1 MKKGIIALD
10 IDGTVTA
17 NIHGVPANVEKYLS
31 SLVST
36 GWSVVFI
43 TGRNYTWGADS
54 LRNLTFP
61 HYMAVQNGA
70 IIFHMPETE
79 IVAKKYLDTSIFA
92 GMDAICKDL
101 PTDYVIYAG
110 FEYDDVCYYRPKQF
124 DPDLLK
130 YVLKRAET
138 LREKWCPLESYHELP
153 IKEFPSI
160 KCFSPYI
167 PALELTVKIE
177 DLGLHAPIIQDP
189 FDPQMRVIQATE
201 GRVNKGEA
209 LKDILKLKNQGG
221 PVIVAGDGYNDLS
234 MLKVA
239 DVKVVMKT
247 APKEVLA
254 FADIIAPSA
263 EEEGIIQGLEKAIA
277 LLEFR

>member
-1 MKKGIIALD
+1 MNKGIIALD

-17 NIHGVPANVEKYLS
+17 DIHGVPGSVENFLAI
-31 SLVST
+31 LVSK

-43 TGRNYTWGADS
+43 TGRNFAWGADS
-54 LRNLTFP
+54 LCNLTFP

-70 IIFHMPETE
+70 IIFHMPEAK

-110 FEYDDVCYYRPKQF
+110 FEYDDVCYYRPKRF
-124 DPDLLK
+124 DPDLLT
-130 YVLKRAET
+130 YVLKRAEV
-138 LREKWCPLESYHELP
+138 LKEKWIPLESFDQLP
-153 IKEFPSI
+153 IKAFPSI
-160 KCFSPYI
+160 KCFSTHI

-177 DLGLHAPIIQDP
+177 GLGLHAPIIQDP
-189 FDPQMRVIQATE
+189 FDLQMRVIQATD
-201 GRVNKGEA
+201 GMVNKGEA
-209 LKDILKLKNQGG
+209 LKNIIELKKISG

-234 MLKVA
+234 MLKIA
-239 DVKVVMKT
+239 DVKVVMET

-277 LLEFR
+277 LLETR